1 MTQRQPESKSYS
13 MPPPLRAFR
22 IQTDSIEYANSRV
35 RGQRTK
41 LISNDELQHLLD
53 MGTVQEMITY
63 LSGSKYDKY
72 LSKSALTQEGASV
85 VGMAA
90 AEYLHETTR
99 QTVNLYPPKSAQ
111 CLVVLAAQ
119 GDITDL
125 KTLVRGKLAGT
136 ASDVLID
143 SFIGA
148 GITIARKDL
157 QLLATAPSLQ
167 DAIAMASALAMPYAR
182 AFREGA
188 RLIRGSEE
196 RLSDALA
203 QFELVLDRTYYAWA
217 LDTLGGS
224 GDKSD
229 ITYDY
234 IRTNID
240 MGNIIL
246 AMRAV
251 VAQIE
256 VSDVQTY
263 FIEGGAAIDRRKFI
277 KLVKAQTIDELVE
290 LLRNTPYFRVLD
302 KALSEYVLSNSLSAF
317 DSELH
322 LWLYKEMLQ
331 TGKRDYL
338 GLGLPVAYL
347 LALQAETTNL
357 RIIAHAKEF
366 SIAPDVI
373 REELIL
379 V

>member
-1 MTQRQPESKSYS
+1 MTYRQPESKSYL

-41 LISNDELQHLLD
+41 LISNDELLRLLGMD
-53 MGTVQEMITY
+53 TVQEMITY

-72 LSKSALTQEGASV
+72 LSKSALTQEGASI
-85 VGMAA
+85 VGLAA
-90 AEYLHETTR
+90 AEYLHEATR
-99 QTVNLYPPKSAQ
+99 QTVNLYPPQSAQ

-167 DAIAMASALAMPYAR
+167 DAITMASALAMPYAR

-188 RLIRGSEE
+188 RLVKGSEE

-203 QFELVLDRTYYAWA
+203 QFELVLDRTYYTWA
-217 LDTLGGS
+217 LDTLSGS
-224 GDKSD
+224 GDRSD

-234 IRTNID
+234 IRRNID
-240 MGNIIL
+240 IGNIIL

-251 VAQIE
+251 IAQID
-256 VSDVQTY
+256 VSAVQTY
-263 FIEGGAAIDRRKFI
+263 FIEGGSSIDRRKFI
-277 KLVKAQTIDELVE
+277 KLVKAQSIDELVD

-302 KALSEYVLSNSLSAF
+302 KALPEYVLSNSLSAF

-322 LWLYKEMLQ
+322 LWVYKEMLR

-366 SIAPDVI
+366 SIAPEVI